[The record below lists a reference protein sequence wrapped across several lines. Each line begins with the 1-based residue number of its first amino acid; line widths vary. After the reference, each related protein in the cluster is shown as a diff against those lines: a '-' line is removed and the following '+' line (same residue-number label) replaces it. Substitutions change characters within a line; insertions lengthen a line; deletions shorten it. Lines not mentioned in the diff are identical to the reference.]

1 MFQTTNQK
9 LFTKFWGLQF
19 KAYTISIYFP
29 HTSTDCAKVQ
39 LVHVPKAAAR
49 TRFPHDASVS
59 SFLYRSRTRLR
70 CYAHGA
76 PRWCH
81 RPTGRIILYKYE
93 LAKVLESTHQ
103 TLTYTNQIS
112 NLPLMRRNA
121 RADFNPK
128 MLHSPGWPSLSPSPK
143 GYPLSTISCIKW
155 VWNPSR
161 HHGFYLMKLLSHG
174 HPTPSMTLMICGS
187 PMTQEPY
194 SHQDLTMSDRKD
206 PEDPWLR
213 ECT

>member
-103 TLTYTNQIS
+103 TLTYTNQIVTWAIAS
-112 NLPLMRRNA
+112 YSHGIPIILSQIAGKWPHLCLTNLPLVWFVHPPSSR
-121 RADFNPK
+121 PLQK
-128 MLHSPGWPSLSPSPK
+128 PPSSLSAGMTFGQVS
-143 GYPLSTISCIKW
+143 
-155 VWNPSR
+155 SR
-161 HHGFYLMKLLSHG
+161 FRTASN
-174 HPTPSMTLMICGS
+174 
-187 PMTQEPY
+187 
-194 SHQDLTMSDRKD
+194 
-206 PEDPWLR
+206 
-213 ECT
+213 CTEEQ